1 MRKSLRLIFLPLMIL
16 SGLFLASCAEEE
28 KGTEEVV
35 DINGLSDIRLSYD
48 GSENA
53 TFTVSST
60 RTWSVSKSGMDW
72 LTVTPVNGGSGK
84 LATVTVKAEAND
96 DLERSGRLTVRAG
109 SVKRTITVT
118 QDAFPIVPEIKVYDL
133 DTEVIAFDFD
143 KTDPVV
149 FKVWSNVAWTVEKTG
164 LDWVSVT
171 PDAGER
177 KTEIEVTVT
186 PELNTGDAREGTLT
200 FKGEGAPD
208 VVVRITQTKYV
219 DDPVFN
225 VTGTEGNAVSF
236 TDKAETVAV
245 LTVTTNRNWSAVK
258 SDGMDW
264 LTVTPAS
271 GTADMEGTAV
281 KVSASENTS
290 TEPRTGTLTFKCE
303 DDAIEDVVITVT
315 QKGVFVTPT
324 EWTWTLEDSVLK
336 GTEWASK
343 GIAADDSKTAEMRW
357 IVANDDS
364 KYADPAGR
372 GSIVSGDGNGHYAY
386 KGVWTGDNLEFTFPV
401 KDFEAGTSV
410 SFQFA
415 MSGVNSAPCFWTVE
429 FFDGGVWTPTST
441 STLKSAKGVT
451 MEATYVLTKANAI
464 VDVKETA
471 IFKTAVADGT
481 LKFRIKCAAGEYT
494 VNSAKAATQ
503 AGKSSTIRIRQW
515 SDGSCDAIKIKIEK

>member
-1 MRKSLRLIFLPLMIL
+1 MRKSLKLIFLPLAVL
-16 SGLFLASCAEEE
+16 SGLFLTSCAEEE

-35 DINGLSDIRLSYD
+35 DIKGLDDIRLSYD

-60 RTWSVSKSGMDW
+60 RTWSVSKSDMDW
-72 LTVTPVNGGSGK
+72 LTVTPANGGSGR
-84 LATVTVKAEAND
+84 LATVTVRAEAND
-96 DLERSGRLTVRAG
+96 DLERSGQLTVRAG
-109 SVKRTITVT
+109 SVKKTITVT

-133 DTEVIAFDFD
+133 DTDVIAFDFD

-149 FKVWSNVAWTVEKTG
+149 FKVWSNVAWTVEKDG
-164 LDWVSVT
+164 LDWVNVT
-171 PDAGER
+171 PESGER
-177 KTEIEVTVT
+177 KTESEVSVT

-208 VVVRITQTKYV
+208 VVIRISQTKYV

-225 VTGTEGNAVSF
+225 VTGAEENTVSF
-236 TDKAETVAV
+236 TDKAETVVV
-245 LTVTTNRNWSAVK
+245 LTVATNRNWSAVK
-258 SDGMDW
+258 SEGMDW
-264 LTVTPAS
+264 LTVSPAS
-271 GTADMEGTAV
+271 GGAKMEGVAV

-290 TEPRTGTLTFKCE
+290 TEPRTGTITFKCE

-315 QKGVFVTPT
+315 QKGVFVTPA

-343 GIAADDSKTAEMRW
+343 SIAADDSKTAEMRW

-372 GSIVSGDGNGHYAY
+372 GSIVSGDGKGHYAY
-386 KGVWTGDNLEFTFPV
+386 KGVWTGDNLEFSFPV

-410 SFQFA
+410 SIQFA

-429 FFDGGVWTPTST
+429 YFDGGVWTPTRT
-441 STLKSAKGVT
+441 SALKSAKGVT
-451 MEATYVLTKANAI
+451 MEATYVLLKQNTT

-471 IFKTAVADGT
+471 TFKTAVADGT
-481 LKFRIKCAAGEYT
+481 LKFGIKCAAGEYT

-503 AGKSSTIRIRQW
+503 AGKSSTIRFRQW

>member
-1 MRKSLRLIFLPLMIL
+1 MRKSLRLIFLPLMVL

-72 LTVTPVNGGSGK
+72 LTVTPVSGGSGK

-133 DTEVIAFDFD
+133 DTDIIAFAFD

-149 FKVWSNVAWTVEKTG
+149 FKVWSNVDWAVEKTG
-164 LDWVSVT
+164 LDWVVVS
-171 PDAGER
+171 PESGGR
-177 KTEIEVTVT
+177 KTESVITVT

-208 VVVRITQTKYV
+208 VVIRITQTKYV

-225 VTGTEGNAVSF
+225 VTGAEGNEVSF

-245 LTVTTNRNWSAVK
+245 LTVTTNTNWTAVK
-258 SDGMDW
+258 SEGMDW

-271 GTADMEGTAV
+271 GNANMEGTTV
-281 KVSASENTS
+281 KVSASGNTS
-290 TEPRTGTLTFKCE
+290 AEPRTGTLTFRCE
-303 DDAIEDVVITVT
+303 DEAIEDVVITIS
-315 QKGVFVTPT
+315 QAGVFVMPT

-336 GTEWASK
+336 GTEWVTK

-357 IVANDDS
+357 NTVNDDS
-364 KYADPAGR
+364 KYVASDF
-372 GSIVSGDGNGHYAY
+372 IVSGDGKGHYAR
-386 KGVWTGDNLEFTFPV
+386 KGAWTDDNLEFSVPV
-401 KDFEAGTSV
+401 KGFAAGSKA
-410 SFQFA
+410 SIQFA
-415 MSGVNSAPCFWTVE
+415 MSGVATAPCFWMVE
-429 FFDGGVWTPTST
+429 YLDGTEWKATSSKPLKSPKGGVT
-441 STLKSAKGVT
+441 K
-451 MEATYVLTKANAI
+451 EATYMLTKKDAVVN
-464 VDVKETA
+464 VKETA
-471 IFKTAVADGT
+471 TFSNEIVDGT
-481 LKFRIKCAAGEYT
+481 LRFRVRCVAGECLI
-494 VNSAKAATQ
+494 NNDNAARS
-503 AGKSSTIRIRQW
+503 GKNATIRVRQW
-515 SDGSCDAIKIKIEK
+515 SDGSCDAIKIRIEK